1 MALDDLLA
9 RLKTEAATP
18 ITPPKS
24 DGVTPEAVPLQA
36 ATPVTPVTLVTPAIG
51 IVERKTASPAQ
62 SEKPL
67 PVTMEHF
74 RAQGVELLREDLAFL
89 CWHLPKDTA
98 SRNRAIDQYGAIW
111 RDAADRESLGH
122 KKASR
127 GRFAANTWLRE
138 RGV

>member
-24 DGVTPEAVPLQA
+24 DGVTPEAVPLLA
-36 ATPVTPVTLVTPAIG
+36 ATPVTPPRG
-51 IVERKTASPAQ
+51 NVERKTASPAQ

-98 SRNRAIDQYGAIW
+98 SHNRAIDQYIAIW
-111 RDAADRESLGH
+111 RDAADSESLGH
-122 KKASR
+122 KKANQ

>member
-24 DGVTPEAVPLQA
+24 DGVTPEAVPLLA
-36 ATPVTPVTLVTPAIG
+36 ATPVTLVTPPKAIAD
-51 IVERKTASPAQ
+51 RKTASSAQ
-62 SEKPL
+62 SEKSL

-98 SRNRAIDQYGAIW
+98 SRNRAIDQYIATW
-111 RDAADRESLGH
+111 RDAADSESLGH
-122 KKASR
+122 KKANR